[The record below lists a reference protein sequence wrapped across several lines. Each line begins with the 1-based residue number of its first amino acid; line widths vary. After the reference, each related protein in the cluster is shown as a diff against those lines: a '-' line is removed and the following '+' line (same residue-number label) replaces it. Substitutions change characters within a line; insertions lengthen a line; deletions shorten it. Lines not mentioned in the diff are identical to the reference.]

1 MEVFNTDRICFI
13 TTIVMA
19 LQANF
24 PRVDATLAQ
33 LRELGEA
40 VQIITGRKGA
50 VCDLITRTLAVR
62 GKNMLFIS

>member
-1 MEVFNTDRICFI
+1 MGVFYRAVSSQGEYLTRTELFI

-19 LQANF
+19 LQPIF

-40 VQIITGRKGA
+40 VQIISGSGRKRR
-50 VCDLITRTLAVR
+50 C
-62 GKNMLFIS
+62 M

>member
-1 MEVFNTDRICFI
+1 MGVLYRAVSSQGEYLTRTEFFI

-19 LQANF
+19 LQPIF

-40 VQIITGRKGA
+40 RQYK
-50 VCDLITRTLAVR
+50 
-62 GKNMLFIS
+62 